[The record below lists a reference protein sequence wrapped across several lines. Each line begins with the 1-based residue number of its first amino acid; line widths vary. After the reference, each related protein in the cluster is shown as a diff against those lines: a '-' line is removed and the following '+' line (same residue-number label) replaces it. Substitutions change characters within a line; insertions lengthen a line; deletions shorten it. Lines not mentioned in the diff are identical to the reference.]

1 MLPIDHN
8 LFSWLIVLNIF
19 LYFLP
24 SLHICDM
31 SSYIY
36 YQLITYFPSSLKNGG
51 NQKKNSKS
59 SNHIYPGIYSWVYG
73 DTIVTWLLRINTPSC
88 SPRSTSIL
96 CPLSYSPFLSHSRI
110 IRQQFSQLSP
120 VSSFF
125 SFHLIIPIKQVWFD
139 FTTIKNDLLLT
150 PYLLPAVTSVFISPF
165 KITL

>member
-8 LFSWLIVLNIF
+8 WFSWLIVLNIF

-24 SLHICDM
+24 SLHTCDM
-31 SSYIY
+31 SSYLY
-36 YQLITYFPSSLKNGG
+36 YQLIIHFPSSLKNGG

-59 SNHIYPGIYSWVYG
+59 SNHIYPGSYSWVYG
-73 DTIVTWLLRINTPSC
+73 DTIVACLLWINTPSC

-96 CPLSYSPFLSHSRI
+96 YHPSYSPFLSHSRI

-125 SFHLIIPIKQVWFD
+125 SLSFDYSSQASMILFYYYQKWSALDSISPSSCDISFHLHF
-139 FTTIKNDLLLT
+139 
-150 PYLLPAVTSVFISPF
+150 
-165 KITL
+165 